1 MTGPDDAE
9 LATLAARV
17 ADRLSRS
24 GLRLATAES
33 CTGGWIAKTCT
44 DLPGSSRW
52 FVGGTVAY
60 ANELKRSAL
69 GVDSDL
75 LERHGAVSEP
85 VVRAMAAGVLARTDA
100 DLSVAVS
107 GVAGPDGGSPGK
119 PVGTVWLAWAQRVS
133 GGEPAMVTTLETF
146 TGNREAVRRL
156 AVRRAL
162 MGLVAP

>member
-33 CTGGWIAKTCT
+33 CTGGWIAKVCT

-60 ANELKRSAL
+60 ADDVKQSAL
-69 GVDSDL
+69 GVDATVL
-75 LERHGAVSEP
+75 GHHGAVSEP
-85 VVRAMAAGVLARTDA
+85 VARAMAVGVLTRTGA
-100 DLSVAVS
+100 DVGVAVS
-107 GVAGPDGGSPGK
+107 GIAGPDGGSPGK
-119 PVGTVWLAWAQRVS
+119 PVGTVWLAWARRMA
-133 GGEPAMVTTLETF
+133 GGEPAVVTALETF
-146 TGNREAVRRL
+146 SGNRESVRRL
-156 AVRRAL
+156 AVQRAL
-162 MGLVAP
+162 MGLVDP

>member
-24 GLRLATAES
+24 GRRLATAES
-33 CTGGWIAKTCT
+33 CTGGWVAKVCT
-44 DLPGSSRW
+44 DLPGSSGW

-60 ANELKRSAL
+60 ANEVKRDAL
-69 GVDSDL
+69 GVDSEL

-85 VVRAMAAGVLARTDA
+85 VVRAMAAGVLARMGA
-100 DLSVAVS
+100 DVGVAVS

-119 PVGTVWLAWAQRVS
+119 PVGTVWLAWARRVA
-133 GGEPAMVTTLETF
+133 GGEPAVFTALETF
-146 TGNREAVRRL
+146 GGNRETVRRL
-156 AVRRAL
+156 AVQRAL
-162 MGLVAP
+162 MGLVDL

>member
-33 CTGGWIAKTCT
+33 CTGGWVAKVCT

-60 ANELKRSAL
+60 ANEVKRSVL

-75 LERHGAVSEP
+75 LECHGAVSEP
-85 VVRAMAAGVLARTDA
+85 VVRAMAAGVLARFGA
-100 DLSVAVS
+100 DVGVAVS

-119 PVGTVWLAWAQRVS
+119 PVGTVWLAWAQRLAAD
-133 GGEPAMVTTLETF
+133 EPVVVTALETF
-146 TGNREAVRRL
+146 SGNRETVRRL
-156 AVRRAL
+156 AVHRAL
-162 MGLVAP
+162 TGLVNL